1 MAGISP
7 FQPSKS
13 EQKLLNWIDH
23 HFTQLAMAALFML
36 SVLIR
41 IALRDGTNGDLS
53 TKLVPWYEE
62 IKSAGGL
69 RALDHQ
75 VGDYNMFYQFIL
87 ALLTYLPM
95 KPAYAIKLSSC
106 LFDYLLAA
114 GIGKLT
120 FELAGQ
126 KKHAQIAFFIVLF
139 SPLVLLN
146 SAWWAQCD
154 AMYVSLCIWALVLF
168 LKEKYL
174 PAFAVYGFAYAFKLQ
189 AIFLLPLFLFL
200 WVYQKRYSIINFLL
214 IPIMMM
220 LSALPCVF
228 AGRGKK
234 SIFQVISFYLFE
246 AGIWQKMYLNYPSF
260 WCLMGSHNTEEYF
273 QVASHAAV
281 LLTVVVL
288 AALMLF
294 WKVRNV
300 TVTPRATLY
309 MAFLLSYTC
318 VLFLPAM
325 HERYAFLP
333 ELLGIVIAILVP
345 KTIPFLIGMNLISFA
360 TYGSF
365 LIANAPSPY
374 LYPLAIANTILYVC
388 YMASLNHELVIS
400 S

>member
-1 MAGISP
+1 
-7 FQPSKS
+7 
-13 EQKLLNWIDH
+13 
-23 HFTQLAMAALFML
+23 MAALFVL

-95 KPAYAIKLSSC
+95 TPAYAIKLSSC

-114 GIGKLT
+114 GIGRLAIELT
-120 FELAGQ
+120 GQ
-126 KKHAQIAFFIVLF
+126 KKYAQIAFFTVLF

-214 IPIMMM
+214 IPVMMM
-220 LSALPCVF
+220 FSALPCVF

-234 SIFQVISFYLFE
+234 SIFQVISFYFFE
-246 AGIWQKMYLNYPSF
+246 AGIWQKMYLNYPNF
-260 WCLMGSHNTEEYF
+260 WCLMGSDNTEEYF
-273 QVASHAAV
+273 QVASRAAV
-281 LLTVVVL
+281 LMTVVVL
-288 AALMLF
+288 ATLMLF

-300 TVTPRATLY
+300 TITPRATLY

-345 KTIPFLIGMNLISFA
+345 KTIPFLIGMNLISLA

-374 LYPLAIANTILYVC
+374 LYPLAIANAIVYLC
-388 YMASLNHELVIS
+388 YLRILNHELFVS
-400 S
+400 E